1 MEQNKTVNFLEE
13 IQDYEAGRKFAQ
25 PVTAYQELEIF
36 FFCEVSIFLFTT
48 YFFGV
53 FFVRTPDGKLGK
65 LVIVRPVILVK
76 HDI

>member
-25 PVTAYQELEIF
+25 PVTPYQELEIF
-36 FFCEVSIFLFTT
+36 FFCEVSIFLFTS

-53 FFVRTPDGKLGK
+53 FFVKKKKKKECLMAN
-65 LVIVRPVILVK
+65 
-76 HDI
+76 